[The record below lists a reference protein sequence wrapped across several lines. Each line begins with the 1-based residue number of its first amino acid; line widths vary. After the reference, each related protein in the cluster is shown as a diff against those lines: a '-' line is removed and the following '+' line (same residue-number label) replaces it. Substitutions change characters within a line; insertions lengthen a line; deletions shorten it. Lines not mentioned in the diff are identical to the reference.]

1 MGGKTPKDTSAS
13 KQLGAVQAEFQN
25 QSRGARQQLF
35 QQLSEALSQ
44 GRTPEAQTE
53 QLQRAVEA
61 GGEQASLA
69 TRQAEEAVVRA
80 GIGDTSYGQA
90 AMAGARAAA
99 GAGVQQIP
107 TEMANANIEQAPGL
121 INTAQ
126 QVISQQLG
134 ISAQGQGQAAMA
146 GAQAKA
152 QTTQAAASGAAAL
165 ISIIGIAV
173 AI

>member
-13 KQLGAVQAEFQN
+13 RELASAQGEFAN
-25 QSRGARQQLF
+25 QSRGARRELFAQLA
-35 QQLSEALSQ
+35 EALNQ
-44 GRTPEAQTE
+44 GRAPEAKTE

-61 GGEQASLA
+61 GGVQASEA
-69 TRQAEEAVVRA
+69 TRLAEEGVARA
-80 GIGDTSYGQA
+80 GIGQTSYGQA

-99 GAGVQQIP
+99 GTAIQQIP
-107 TEMANANIEQAPGL
+107 TEMAAAQVEGAPGL

-134 ISAQGQGQAAMA
+134 ISAQGQGQAQMA
-146 GAQAKA
+146 GAQQAA
-152 QTTQAAASGAAAL
+152 SNTQAAAAGGAAL
-165 ISIIGIAV
+165 IGIIAL